1 MSAYWIA
8 RCHVINSEE
17 FLKYT
22 KIAGPV
28 IESQGGK
35 FLARGGHQEELEGG
49 IYERT
54 VLVEFNNF
62 QEAKDCYDSRDYQEA
77 LKFVKISAERHVVI
91 IEGLLN

>member
-8 RCHVINSEE
+8 RCHVINSDE

-62 QEAKDCYDSRDYQEA
+62 QEAKDCYDSRDYQE
-77 LKFVKISAERHVVI
+77 ISYWFCIR
-91 IEGLLN
+91 